1 MPVPDIGLG
10 YSVLI
15 FEILAVVCLAGF
27 ALRRWRFG
35 YELGGR
41 AA

>member
-15 FEILAVVCLAGF
+15 FEILAAFCLGGLAF
-27 ALRRWRFG
+27 RRWRFG
-35 YELGGR
+35 Y
-41 AA
+41 